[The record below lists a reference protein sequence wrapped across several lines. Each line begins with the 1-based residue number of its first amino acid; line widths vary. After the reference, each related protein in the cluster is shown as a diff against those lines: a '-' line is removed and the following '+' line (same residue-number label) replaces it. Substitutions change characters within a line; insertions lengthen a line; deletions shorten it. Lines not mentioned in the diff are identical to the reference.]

1 MDSMSQ
7 FPPPGEPAE
16 VPLAPTVEVEGTP
29 PKKSRTGWVLGGLL
43 ALAAV
48 VVGVVL
54 VASGGDDS
62 KGQASVQGFSLTA
75 AAESA
80 QAADKV
86 AYEMSMDVG
95 TMASIN
101 VDGRMDVG
109 SGLMA
114 MGMDMPGIGSVDVIL
129 DAPGQ
134 TMYMHSDAMASGLG
148 VDTEWVK
155 VDVTAAPGL
164 AESLGQS
171 TTNPLDASKVLLD
184 PNNQVEDLGLE
195 DFRGEQVRHYRVAVS
210 TQAALDANPSMR
222 DQMDATG
229 AELPDTVEYDVFV
242 NEASQLRRMY
252 FELDML
258 GQTVSVEMVFTALDT
273 IDPIVIPSADQVTD
287 VTEMLADA
295 MGG

>member
-1 MDSMSQ
+1 MDFTPRAVTMMGWIPFMSSTASATDAALSRKYW
-7 FPPPGEPAE
+7 PHSPAC
-16 VPLAPTVEVEGTP
+16 T
-29 PKKSRTGWVLGGLL
+29 
-43 ALAAV
+43 
-48 VVGVVL
+48 
-54 VASGGDDS
+54 
-62 KGQASVQGFSLTA
+62 
-75 AAESA
+75 
-80 QAADKV
+80 
-86 AYEMSMDVG
+86 
-95 TMASIN
+95 
-101 VDGRMDVG
+101 
-109 SGLMA
+109 
-114 MGMDMPGIGSVDVIL
+114 
-129 DAPGQ
+129 
-134 TMYMHSDAMASGLG
+134 
-148 VDTEWVK
+148 
-155 VDVTAAPGL
+155 PGL